1 MRLLGLTAAVARRV
15 GTAAAR
21 PRLLAASAAAATF
34 AAAVSHC
41 EASST
46 QSGAGAAAEPVF
58 SADEVATHNSLEL
71 RVWVTFSGSVYD
83 VTDFVRFHPGG
94 KHIMSAAGGPLEPL
108 WAHWQVHLNNP
119 VLKHLQPYRIGKL
132 APRDHMAAIFNVS
145 DPYDSDP
152 ERDARLRVLGERPFD
167 CETAYESLASDFFT
181 PQQLFYVRNHLPV
194 PAWTN
199 DCTAEEGYSLR
210 VEVGDGGEGAA
221 HVFSL
226 RDLREK
232 LPQASLHAT
241 LQCTGNRC
249 NELEPSAAGGIGQ
262 IGHARWQGVWLRD
275 LINEAAKRAGVATEG
290 LCGHLHA
297 VGKDGYEVS
306 IPLEKAVDP
315 RGDALV
321 AHSMNGEP
329 LARDHGAPARLVV
342 PGFVGARSVKWLQGL
357 AIRGHQSGSVWQLR
371 YYRVF
376 PPWVRSIDQI
386 DYADDAAP
394 PVYNFPVQ
402 SAIVSPRDGT
412 GTVQRDADGHVVVR
426 GYAVSGGGQRIVSVR
441 VSADEGLSWSEA
453 SLQRRPQSGTPV
465 EAPACD
471 GAPDEAMV
479 QCGREWGWVL
489 WEARVPV
496 PAGQAEFVLCSKAT
510 DSSCNTQPEQAE
522 HIYNLRGYMSNAW
535 PRVRVRVQDAE

>member
-1 MRLLGLTAAVARRV
+1 M
-15 GTAAAR
+15 
-21 PRLLAASAAAATF
+21 
-34 AAAVSHC
+34 
-41 EASST
+41 
-46 QSGAGAAAEPVF
+46 F
-58 SADEVATHNSLEL
+58 SADEVATHNSLES

-94 KHIMSAAGGPLEPL
+94 NHIMSAAGGPLEPL

-241 LQCTGNRC
+241 LQCTGNRY

-275 LINEAAKRAGVATEG
+275 LINEAAKRAGVATED

-329 LARDHGAPARLVV
+329 LAARSRRPARLVV
-342 PGFVGARSVKWLQGL
+342 PGFVEQECQMVQGSPSA
-357 AIRGHQSGSVWQLR
+357 AIKAAVSGSCATTSL
-371 YYRVF
+371 
-376 PPWVRSIDQI
+376 PAMGQI
-386 DYADDAAP
+386 DRPDRLCRRRSAAR
-394 PVYNFPVQ
+394 YNFPVQ
-402 SAIVSPRDGT
+402 SATSRHATAPAPSNATPI
-412 GTVQRDADGHVVVR
+412 AMLL
-426 GYAVSGGGQRIVSVR
+426 
-441 VSADEGLSWSEA
+441 SADTLFLAEASVLSPCALRRRGLSWSEA
-453 SLQRRPQSGTPV
+453 SLRRRPQSGTPV

-479 QCGREWGWVL
+479 PFAESGAGSSGRRECRYL
-489 WEARVPV
+489 PV
-496 PAGQAEFVLCSKAT
+496 KP
-510 DSSCNTQPEQAE
+510 SSCYAARRPIAHAT
-522 HIYNLRGYMSNAW
+522 HS
-535 PRVRVRVQDAE
+535 